1 MGQGKDDKQ
10 AINGYCRTNHKGF
23 EAHIH
28 FLLLEHDLNFPAMGV
43 MRKNF
48 PIRKAE
54 IRANEHA
61 ERLLAAKCI
70 LGIGEQDNS
79 LFDSVARQKILC
91 KRRQA
96 VVKETGANQRISRA
110 GHNPA

>member
-61 ERLLAAKCI
+61 ERLLAAMH
-70 LGIGEQDNS
+70 GPSEN
-79 LFDSVARQKILC
+79 FV
-91 KRRQA
+91 
-96 VVKETGANQRISRA
+96 
-110 GHNPA
+110 

>member
-1 MGQGKDDKQ
+1 MRQGQDEKQ
-10 AINGYCRTNHKGF
+10 TVDGYCGTDHKGI

-28 FLLLEHDLNFPAMGV
+28 FLLLEHDLDFPAVGV

-61 ERLLAAKCI
+61 ERLLIGKRI
-70 LGIGEQDNS
+70 FGIGE
-79 LFDSVARQKILC
+79 
-91 KRRQA
+91 
-96 VVKETGANQRISRA
+96 
-110 GHNPA
+110 